1 MFKRILVPLDG
12 STRAAEALEFA
23 RTLAQ
28 ASQASHA
35 SLTVLHVEPW
45 GESAESTR
53 RDHIELDALVE
64 RLRAEGLDAH
74 AIIRFDDPVDGIAL
88 TATLESV
95 DLIVLAPHL
104 RAGMDALVH
113 PSVTAHML
121 TRSPAPL
128 LIFPDAMPYIGAT
141 TLLAAPAARIL
152 VPLDGSQRAEAA
164 LPLAMDLARHYDREL
179 LVVCASAP
187 PNYPSVPELYIPSGD
202 YASSYRQAAESYLED
217 VAARVR
223 DAGLRART
231 LVLAGPPEAELTALL
246 AMEPIG
252 LVVLC
257 THGRTGAARLLLGSV
272 ARHLIYHATT
282 PLIVLP
288 PRYLATR
295 GAPVE
300 AQEMVAD

>member
-1 MFKRILVPLDG
+1 MFKRILVPFDG
-12 STRAAEALEFA
+12 STRAEEALEFA

-28 ASQASHA
+28 ASQAS
-35 SLTVLHVEPW
+35 LTLLHVEPW
-45 GESAESTR
+45 GAPVESTR
-53 RDHIELDALVE
+53 RDHVDLDALVE
-64 RLRAEGLDAH
+64 RLRADGLDAH
-74 AIIRFDDPVDGIAL
+74 AMMRFDDPEDGITL

-95 DLIVLAPHL
+95 DLIVLSPHL
-104 RAGMDALVH
+104 REGMDALLH
-113 PSVTAHML
+113 PSVTARML
-121 TRSPAPL
+121 ARSPAPL

-141 TLLAAPAARIL
+141 PPLADPAARIL

-164 LPLAMDLARHYDREL
+164 LSLAMELARYYDRDL
-179 LVVCASAP
+179 LLARASTP
-187 PNYPSVPELYIPSGD
+187 PTYVTGTEIYTPVGD
-202 YASSYRQAAESYLED
+202 YASSYRQEAQSYLED

-223 DAGLRART
+223 DAGLRSQT
-231 LVLAGPPEAELTALL
+231 LVLAGPPEAELKALL
-246 AMEPIG
+246 AREPIG

-295 GAPVE
+295 GAPLVAPE
-300 AQEMVAD
+300 MAAQ

>member
-12 STRAAEALEFA
+12 SPRAMEALEFA

-28 ASQASHA
+28 ASQASLA
-35 SLTVLHVEPW
+35 LLHVEPW
-45 GESAESTR
+45 GAPVETTR
-53 RDHIELDALVE
+53 REHIDLDALVE
-64 RLRAEGLDAH
+64 RLRADGLDAH
-74 AIIRFDDPVDGIAL
+74 AIMRLDDPEDGIAL
-88 TATLESV
+88 TATLESA

-104 RAGMDALVH
+104 RKGMDALLH
-113 PSVTAHML
+113 PSVTTRML

-128 LIFPDAMPYIGAT
+128 LIFPDAMPSIGAA
-141 TLLAAPAARIL
+141 TLLADPAARIL

-164 LPLAMDLARHYDREL
+164 LPLAMELARYYDREL
-179 LVVCASAP
+179 LLARASSP
-187 PNYPSVPELYIPSGD
+187 PTYVTGIEIYMPVSD
-202 YASSYRQAAESYLED
+202 YALSYRQEAESYLED
-217 VAARVR
+217 TVARAR

-246 AMEPIG
+246 ATEPIG
-252 LVVLC
+252 LVVLS

-272 ARHLIYHATT
+272 ARHLISHATT

-295 GAPVE
+295 GAPLV
-300 AQEMVAD
+300 AQEVAAD